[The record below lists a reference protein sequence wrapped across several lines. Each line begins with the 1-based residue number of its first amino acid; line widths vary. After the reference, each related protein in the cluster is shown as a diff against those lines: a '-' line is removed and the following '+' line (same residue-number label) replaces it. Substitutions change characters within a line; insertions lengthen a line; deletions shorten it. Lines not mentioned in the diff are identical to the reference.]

1 MSVRPKI
8 LQMTIL
14 TSISPEKIA
23 KFQKTVWDFYRAH
36 RRPMPWRAEPT
47 PYYVMVSELMLQ
59 QTQVARVQGK
69 FPTFICRFPTI
80 QDLAA
85 AQLGEVLE
93 VWSGL
98 GYNRRAKFLWQAAQ
112 TVVNDYNGEL
122 PYSPKELV
130 KLPGIGLNTAG
141 AILAYAYNEPAVFIE
156 TNIRTVFIHHF
167 FDDNIDA
174 VSDAELRE
182 IVAAALPL
190 ENPREWYWALMD
202 YGTELK
208 ASVGGQ
214 LHRVK
219 NHRPQ
224 STFKGSRREV
234 RGQVIKLLIEHRHI
248 RKEDLAGLVPDDRL
262 DEVCESLVAEGMIA
276 RRADEFYLTDA

>member
-1 MSVRPKI
+1 
-8 LQMTIL
+8 MTIL
-14 TSISPEKIA
+14 TSISPDKIS
-23 KFQKTVWDFYRAH
+23 KFQKIVWDFYRT
-36 RRPMPWRAEPT
+36 RRRAMPWRAEPT

-59 QTQVARVQGK
+59 QTQVARVMGK
-69 FPTFICRFPTI
+69 FPVFVRRFPTI

-112 TVVNDYNGEL
+112 VVVRDFGGEI
-122 PYSPKELV
+122 PRGQKELV
-130 KLPGIGLNTAG
+130 KLPGIGVNTAG

-156 TNIRTVFIHHF
+156 TNVRTVFIHHF
-167 FDDNIDA
+167 FDDNMNA
-174 VSDAELRE
+174 VADDELRQV
-182 IVAAALPL
+182 VAAALPL
-190 ENPREWYWALMD
+190 ENPREWYWAVMD

-208 ASVGGQ
+208 SSIGAQ

-219 NHRPQ
+219 NYRPQ

-234 RGQVIKLLIEHRHI
+234 RGKVIKTLVEQRGATMQDLSALIFDE
-248 RKEDLAGLVPDDRL
+248 RL
-262 DEVCESLVAEGMIA
+262 EEVCESLVAEGMIT
-276 RRADEFYLTDA
+276 RRGDAFYLTDA